1 MIKMITTNGQTQYGI
16 SEFVI
21 DSPEDL
27 NEMPLKC
34 GMGSTAICIETGAVY
49 MKNSN
54 GEWKEI

>member
-1 MIKMITTNGQTQYGI
+1 MVKLISTNGQIQYGI
-16 SEFVI
+16 SEFAI

-27 NEMPLKC
+27 KDMPLKC
-34 GMGSTAICIETGAVY
+34 DMGSAAICINTGTVY